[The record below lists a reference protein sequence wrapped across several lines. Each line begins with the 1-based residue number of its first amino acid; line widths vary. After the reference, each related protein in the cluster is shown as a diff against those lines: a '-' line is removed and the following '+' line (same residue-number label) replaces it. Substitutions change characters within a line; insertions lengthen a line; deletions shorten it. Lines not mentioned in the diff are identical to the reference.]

1 MSALV
6 AAGFHLVVAVIR
18 LLVIHLT
25 SLFSSCR
32 FCSEYSTISHWRGRL
47 ALVVVAMLRIITI
60 EVAEALPC
68 PTKVLM
74 PKAQNPKPQTVNPK

>member
-6 AAGFHLVVAVIR
+6 AAGFQLAVAVIR
-18 LLVIHLT
+18 LLIIHLT

-32 FCSEYSTISHWRGRL
+32 FCSEYSAVHCDHWRGRL
-47 ALVVVAMLRIITI
+47 AAVVVAMLSIIAI

-68 PTKVLM
+68 PAKVLL
-74 PKAQNPKPQTVNPK
+74 PKAQTQSLKL